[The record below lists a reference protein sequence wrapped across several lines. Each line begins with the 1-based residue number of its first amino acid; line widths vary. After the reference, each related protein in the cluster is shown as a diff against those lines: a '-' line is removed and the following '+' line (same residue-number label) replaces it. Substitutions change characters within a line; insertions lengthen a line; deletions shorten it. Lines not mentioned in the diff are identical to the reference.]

1 VRQDSVVSS
10 ASQAAEVGIAAAVE
24 LRRQAR
30 WLAKNRNALETS
42 NTFVE
47 QVGLPLAR
55 YRRF

>member
-1 VRQDSVVSS
+1 MSS